1 MWVTNGSRRLRFYSV
16 LEAPRLMEPTAA
28 ADVLRRKI
36 ADPTKPMTV
45 ADASVAS
52 GLPLRDAES
61 GLHWLTS
68 EFRGHLRVTED
79 GDLVHVF
86 PNGFTK
92 PWETRE
98 ATWRVLSAIG
108 RGILGAGRFIVR
120 AWLLIAMIAY
130 ALLFVAVIIG
140 LTFARG
146 SSDRDDGVGAHL
158 LGGLVRAIADAL
170 FWTFHPWSP
179 LYIGHGDGFASQARQ
194 QRAMR
199 GRDPNEV
206 PFYEK
211 VNRFVFGPTAPPV
224 EPHAVRTRI
233 LEEIRAQKGRIGL
246 ADVMRVTGLPRE
258 EADPLMA
265 RLMLDHEGTVEVAEQ
280 GGIIYRFEGLRRTAE
295 SQAQTAQAPSI
306 AHAYPARPR
315 AAWETPAKLPP
326 LTGNPGGSNFAIG
339 ALNAFNL
346 IASAVAIAK
355 GLTLANLFLLL
366 TYHPPRGA
374 PPLVL
379 PNDGVPIVLGVI
391 PLVFSLAIFALPVVR
406 ALMRLRA
413 EKKVALENARLAIL
427 REVLT
432 RAPKKEPVPDE
443 ALRVAYRVATG
454 SDPTSKEITARVVDL
469 GGDVDVGP
477 DGEVRYRFADLEAEA
492 EALEDE
498 RAHASPKE
506 AQLGRVVF
514 ASDE

>member
-1 MWVTNGSRRLRFYSV
+1 
-16 LEAPRLMEPTAA
+16 MEPAAA

-36 ADPTKPMTV
+36 PDPTKPMTL

-68 EFRGHLRVTED
+68 EYRGHLRVTED

-86 PNGFTK
+86 PNAFTK

-98 ATWRVLSAIG
+98 ATWRFISAIG
-108 RGILGAGRFIVR
+108 KALFAAGRFVVR

-130 ALLFVAVIIG
+130 ALIFVAIIIG
-140 LTFARG
+140 LTFARSG
-146 SSDRDDGVGAHL
+146 DRDDGVGAGAGL
-158 LGGLVRAIADAL
+158 LGGLLRAIADAL
-170 FWTFHPWSP
+170 FWTFHPFSP
-179 LYIGHGDGFASQARQ
+179 LYIAPGDRFAGARPSAS
-194 QRAMR
+194 R
-199 GRDPNEV
+199 RDADEV

-211 VNRFVFGPTAPPV
+211 VNRFVFGPTPPPV
-224 EPHAVRTRI
+224 DPHAMRTRI

-246 ADVMRVTGLPRE
+246 ADVMRVTGLPRD

-280 GGIIYRFEGLRRTAE
+280 GGIIYRFEALRRTATE
-295 SQAQTAQAPSI
+295 GADGTAFAGSG
-306 AHAYPARPR
+306 AARTR
-315 AAWETPAKLPP
+315 SAAWDTPAKVPP
-326 LTGNPGGSNFAIG
+326 LTGNTGGANIAI
-339 ALNAFNL
+339 AFLNGFNL
-346 IASAVAIAK
+346 LASAWALAH
-355 GLTLANLFLLL
+355 GLTIANLFLLL
-366 TYHPPRGA
+366 TTRVPRGA

-379 PNDGVPIVLGVI
+379 PYDGVPLVLGVI
-391 PLVFSLAIFALPVVR
+391 PLVFSLALFALPLVR
-406 ALMRLRA
+406 ALMAMRQER
-413 EKKVALENARLAIL
+413 KVAQENARLAIL

-432 RAPKKEPVPDE
+432 RAPRKEPVTDE

-454 SDPTSKEITARVVDL
+454 ADPTSKEITARVVDL

-477 DGEVRYRFADLEAEA
+477 EGEVRYRFADLEAEA

-498 RAHASPKE
+498 RAHAPAQE
-506 AQLGRVVF
+506 AKLGRVVF

>member
-1 MWVTNGSRRLRFYSV
+1 
-16 LEAPRLMEPTAA
+16 MEPPAA
-28 ADVLRRKI
+28 ADVLRRKL

-52 GLPLRDAES
+52 GLALRDAEA
-61 GLHWLTS
+61 GLHFLTS
-68 EFRGHLRVTED
+68 EYRGHLRVTED

-98 ATWRVLSAIG
+98 ATARVLGAIG
-108 RGILGAGRFIVR
+108 HALSAAGRFVVR
-120 AWLLIAMIAY
+120 AWLLIAMIGY
-130 ALLFVAVIIG
+130 ALVFVAIMIA

-146 SSDRDDGVGAHL
+146 SSDRNDSSLGVGL
-158 LGGLVRAIADAL
+158 VGGLFRAILDAM
-170 FWTFHPWSP
+170 FWTFHPFSP
-179 LYIGHGDGFASQARQ
+179 LYVGSSTGYDGFTAGRARE
-194 QRAMR
+194 
-199 GRDPNEV
+199 RDPNEV

-211 VNRFVFGPTAPPV
+211 VNRFVFGPTAPPDDP
-224 EPHAVRTRI
+224 EAMRARI

-246 ADVMRVTGLPRE
+246 ADVMRVTGLPRD

-265 RLMLDHEGTVEVAEQ
+265 RLMLDHDGEVAVAEQ
-280 GGIIYRFEGLRRTAE
+280 GGIVYRFEGMRR
-295 SQAQTAQAPSI
+295 SAQAEG
-306 AHAYPARPR
+306 APAAITSRGRR
-315 AAWETPAKLPP
+315 AAWDTPKAALP
-326 LTGNPGGSNFAIG
+326 LTGNEGSSN
-339 ALNAFNL
+339 
-346 IASAVAIAK
+346 VAIALLNGFNLAASTWVLTH
-355 GLTLANLFLLL
+355 GLTISNLFLLL
-366 TYHPPRGA
+366 FNRPPKGA

-379 PNDGVPIVLGVI
+379 PYDGVPIALGVV
-391 PLVFSLAIFALPVVR
+391 PLVFSVALFALPLVR
-406 ALMRLRA
+406 AALQAR
-413 EKKVALENARLAIL
+413 KVKAAARENARLAIL

-454 SDPTSKEITARVVDL
+454 EDPTSKEITARVVDL

-498 RAHASPKE
+498 RAHAKAAE
-506 AQLGRVVF
+506 AKLGRVVF
-514 ASDE
+514 ASDDEAI

>member
-1 MWVTNGSRRLRFYSV
+1 
-16 LEAPRLMEPTAA
+16 MEPAA
-28 ADVLRRKI
+28 AAEALQRKI

-68 EFRGHLRVTED
+68 EYRGHLRVTED

-86 PNGFTK
+86 PSGFTK

-98 ATWRVLSAIG
+98 KTWQLLQRIG
-108 RGILGAGRFIVR
+108 GALFAAGRFVVR
-120 AWLLIAMIAY
+120 AWLLIAMVAY
-130 ALLFVAVIIG
+130 ALLFVGIIIG
-140 LTFARG
+140 LTLARG
-146 SSDRDDGVGAHL
+146 SNDRDSGFGTAM

-179 LYIGHGDGFASQARQ
+179 LYVGSYGDADGVTGYPRRMQPAE
-194 QRAMR
+194 
-199 GRDPNEV
+199 RDPNEV

-211 VNRFVFGPTAPPV
+211 VNRFVFGPPKPTPD
-224 EPHAVRTRI
+224 PHEMRKRI
-233 LEEIRAQKGRIGL
+233 LDEIRAQKGRIGL
-246 ADVMRVTGLPRE
+246 ADVMRVTGLPRD

-265 RLMLDHEGTVEVAEQ
+265 RLMLDHDGSVDVAEQ
-280 GGIIYRFEGLRRTAE
+280 GGIIYRFEGMRRTAE
-295 SQAQTAQAPSI
+295 EAPP
-306 AHAYPARPR
+306 AAFGPKPARR
-315 AAWETPAKLPP
+315 AAWDTPALLPP
-326 LTGNPGGSNFAIG
+326 LTGNPGGSNVAIA

-346 IASAVAIAK
+346 VAGAWVIANGMTI
-355 GLTLANLFLLL
+355 ANLYTLL
-366 TYHPPRGA
+366 TTHLPKGS

-379 PNDGVPIVLGVI
+379 PYDGVPIVLGVV
-391 PLVFSLAIFALPVVR
+391 PLVFSLALFALPMARGFVQ
-406 ALMRLRA
+406 LRTQ
-413 EKKVALENARLAIL
+413 KKVAQENARLAIL

-432 RAPKKEPVPDE
+432 HAPKKEPVSDE

-454 SDPTSKEITARVVDL
+454 VDPTSKEITARVVDL

-477 DGEVRYRFADLEAEA
+477 EGEVRYRFADLEAEA

-498 RAHASPKE
+498 RAHASPAE
-506 AQLGRVVF
+506 AKLGRVVF